1 MIWYPPI
8 LTYHRVHPESLT
20 GTLTVAPGTFEKQMA
35 LLAHRWKPVS
45 LLDLVN
51 WIEGKMSLP
60 RRAVVV
66 TFDDGTEDNF
76 THAFPILSKYRIP
89 ATIFLNPGS
98 NTFNRLKLD
107 QIIQMHDNGIT
118 FGSHTYSHSYLP
130 SLSLEQVYQELR
142 KSKEWLEKLIRP
154 IEFLSYPVGGFTSE
168 IVNIARKVGYRAA
181 CTTNRGL
188 KRHPINPW
196 ALRRLTMHNGA
207 TSSFGM
213 FIRCFGY
220 YGINRRIRHPH
231 QDDSLP

>member
-1 MIWYPPI
+1 MA
-8 LTYHRVHPESLT
+8 L
-20 GTLTVAPGTFEKQMA
+20 GTFEKQMA
-35 LLAHRWKPVS
+35 ILAHRWKPVS
-45 LLDLVN
+45 LLDLVS

-89 ATIFLNPGS
+89 ATIFLSPGS
-98 NTFNRLKLD
+98 ITFNTLKLD

-118 FGSHTYSHSYLP
+118 FGSHTYSHRYLP
-130 SLSLEQVYQELR
+130 SLSLEQVHQELR

-154 IEFLSYPVGGFTSE
+154 IEFLSYPAGGFTSE
-168 IVNIARKVGYRAA
+168 IVTIARKVGYRAA

-196 ALRRLTMHNGA
+196 ALRRLTMHNRA

-213 FIRCFGY
+213 FIRCSGY
-220 YGINRRIRHPH
+220 YGINRRIRHSH
-231 QDDSLP
+231 QDDGI